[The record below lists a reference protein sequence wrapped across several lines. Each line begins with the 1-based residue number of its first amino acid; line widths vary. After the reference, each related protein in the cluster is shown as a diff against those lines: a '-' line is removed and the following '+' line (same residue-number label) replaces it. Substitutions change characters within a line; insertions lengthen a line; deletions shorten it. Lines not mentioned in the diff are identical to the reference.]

1 MDLLQQRS
9 SRVDNYDDHGD
20 GDEKYAVVDDDKD
33 DCDDHGVGDDDVDM
47 AIMVLE
53 KYVVIFSQKLMKF
66 FLGLEITFP
75 PLTFRE
81 SPKIKSL
88 PHMILFK
95 RSDVKQNY

>member
-9 SRVDNYDDHGD
+9 SRVDHYDDHCD

-53 KYVVIFSQKLMKF
+53 KYVVIFFLQKLMTTIC
-66 FLGLEITFP
+66 FLAGNYYSSSCFQRI
-75 PLTFRE
+75 
-81 SPKIKSL
+81 S
-88 PHMILFK
+88 
-95 RSDVKQNY
+95 QN

>member
-47 AIMVLE
+47 AIMILE

-66 FLGLEITFP
+66 FLGWKLLFLLLLSEN
-75 PLTFRE
+75 L
-81 SPKIKSL
+81 PKLKVY
-88 PHMILFK
+88 HT
-95 RSDVKQNY
+95 